1 MREHHL
7 TTRIIMK
14 IEMHQWQHTNV
25 LQMATCKQLTSL
37 PNEDKEYCC
46 WDVAIYIKK
55 WLSWDKRTKFISNLT
70 PPWTIKAYFIT
81 QHLGWKTL
89 YSWCMIHRLTFVL
102 SVLSLMDKKFL
113 RTIIVS
119 LVILRWCKKGCFYVG
134 TKAFND
140 LLPELKSIKSLLIFK

>member
-14 IEMHQWQHTNV
+14 VEMHQWQHTNV
-25 LQMATCKQLTSL
+25 LQMANCKQLTSL
-37 PNEDKEYCC
+37 PDEDWQYCR

-55 WLSWDKRTKFISNLT
+55 WLSWDKWTEFISNLT
-70 PPWTIKAYFIT
+70 PPWTINAYFIT

-119 LVILRWCKKGCFYVG
+119 LVILRWCKKGLFLCWGQSVQWFV
-134 TKAFND
+134 AW
-140 LLPELKSIKSLLIFK
+140 IKIN

>member
-14 IEMHQWQHTNV
+14 IEMHEWQRTNV
-25 LQMATCKQLTSL
+25 LQMATCKQLTSM
-37 PNEDKEYCC
+37 PDEDWQYCS

-70 PPWTIKAYFIT
+70 PPWTINAYFIT

-102 SVLSLMDKKFL
+102 SVLSLMNKKFL

-119 LVILRWCKKGCFYVG
+119 LVILRWCKKGLFLCWGQSVQWFV
-134 TKAFND
+134 AW
-140 LLPELKSIKSLLIFK
+140 IKIN